1 MPNNAVNS
9 SNKLLVRSII
19 LPFLFWQSSC
29 CSQWQ
34 YCLHTQSLGS
44 HPRLNKTQAWQLGAF
59 PWVLKT
65 TRWTVGGGSW
75 AAALHHAQPSV
86 TGAAHSLL
94 SFIHLSLPGFGVW
107 PGVLTE
113 ALLAAQLILS
123 WKQRYFALVCGLLWG
138 VSFSPVSWAF
148 AVSFESCRTSKELL
162 FWPAWVVVVS
172 GDFFSTFGCRSQVSG
187 LLFHVV
193 FICKFRCSASKC
205 VLLPKKEYASC
216 AGLIGTDTSK
226 LLKGF
231 TLLAIKIQLRQL
243 LTALSSTSHYI
254 LWECVMVELA
264 AGGLPCCF
272 RSMLEASWGLQATLK
287 KSDIMVSNNSHA
299 RSS

>member
-1 MPNNAVNS
+1 M
-9 SNKLLVRSII
+9 
-19 LPFLFWQSSC
+19 
-29 CSQWQ
+29 
-34 YCLHTQSLGS
+34 
-44 HPRLNKTQAWQLGAF
+44 
-59 PWVLKT
+59 
-65 TRWTVGGGSW
+65 
-75 AAALHHAQPSV
+75 
-86 TGAAHSLL
+86 
-94 SFIHLSLPGFGVW
+94 
-107 PGVLTE
+107 
-113 ALLAAQLILS
+113 
-123 WKQRYFALVCGLLWG
+123 
-138 VSFSPVSWAF
+138 
-148 AVSFESCRTSKELL
+148 
-162 FWPAWVVVVS
+162 
-172 GDFFSTFGCRSQVSG
+172 SG

-299 RSS
+299 RNGLHMPERFCANSAVCGRCLGVCSSGNRVFVRWKMPEVA